1 MVTRDEVRKLVDQIA
16 EDDLPAV
23 ARYMEYL
30 RDEGDPFVRALMNAP
45 EDDELETPEEAAEVA
60 ESKAEIER
68 GEYDFLDD
76 IRDDLLRSRP

>member
-23 ARYMEYL
+23 ARYLEHL
-30 RDEGDPFVRALMNAP
+30 RDEGDPFLRALANAP
-45 EDDELETPEEAAEVA
+45 EDDEPETPEESAEVA
-60 ESKAEIER
+60 AAKAEIER

>member
-23 ARYMEYL
+23 ARYMEYI

-45 EDDELETPEEAAEVA
+45 EDDEPETPEEAEAVA
-60 ESKAEIER
+60 EGKAALAR
-68 GEYDFLDD
+68 GEVRSLEE
-76 IRDDLLRSRP
+76 IRAEYSLEP